1 MGLLDKVKASAE
13 QAASSAQKQAQI
25 VATKREL
32 SQAYGDL
39 GKTAFGLVDRGELGH
54 GDLRFQLAEVGAE
67 TVVQALAERQVPV
80 GVRTAQVELIGP
92 AERGGVAARG
102 GQPQEDAGAFG

>member
-25 VATKREL
+25 VATKREM

-39 GKTAFGLVDRGELGH
+39 GKTAFGLVDRGALSHPDLVAGVDHIRELQARLS
-54 GDLRFQLAEVGAE
+54 GDGAS
-67 TVVQALAERQVPV
+67 ASA
-80 GVRTAQVELIGP
+80 
-92 AERGGVAARG
+92 
-102 GQPQEDAGAFG
+102 EDAGDGSADIVE

>member
-39 GKTAFGLVDRGELGH
+39 GKTAFGLANRGELSH
-54 GDLRFQLAEVGAE
+54 GDLAAGVDHIREL
-67 TVVQALAERQVPV
+67 QARLSGDA
-80 GVRTAQVELIGP
+80 TSAP
-92 AERGGVAARG
+92 AD
-102 GQPQEDAGAFG
+102 DAGDTGDAHDGADIVE

>member
-13 QAASSAQKQAQI
+13 QAASTAQKQAQI

-32 SQAYGDL
+32 SQAYNDL

-54 GDLRFQLAEVGAE
+54 GDLSAGVDHIRELQARLSGDGAS
-67 TVVQALAERQVPV
+67 
-80 GVRTAQVELIGP
+80 
-92 AERGGVAARG
+92 AADA
-102 GQPQEDAGAFG
+102 DAGGDADIVE

>member
-25 VATKREL
+25 VATKREM
-32 SQAYGDL
+32 SQAYSDL

-54 GDLRFQLAEVGAE
+54 GDLAAGVDHIRELQARLRGDGAS
-67 TVVQALAERQVPV
+67 TSAGDAN
-80 GVRTAQVELIGP
+80 GGADIVE
-92 AERGGVAARG
+92 
-102 GQPQEDAGAFG
+102 

>member
-39 GKTAFGLVDRGELGH
+39 GKTAYGLLDRGELSH
-54 GDLRFQLAEVGAE
+54 GDLAAGADHIRE
-67 TVVQALAERQVPV
+67 LQARLSGDGAS
-80 GVRTAQVELIGP
+80 
-92 AERGGVAARG
+92 AAATDG
-102 GQPQEDAGAFG
+102 DAGGDADIVE

>member
-13 QAASSAQKQAQI
+13 QAASTAQKQAQI

-39 GKTAFGLVDRGELGH
+39 GKTAYGLVDRGELSH
-54 GDLRFQLAEVGAE
+54 GDLAAGVDHIRDLQSRLSGGGGTSAAAAGRPKIVARSWIFWISRRGS
-67 TVVQALAERQVPV
+67 QA
-80 GVRTAQVELIGP
+80 
-92 AERGGVAARG
+92 
-102 GQPQEDAGAFG
+102 

>member
-13 QAASSAQKQAQI
+13 QAASTAQKQAQI

-32 SQAYGDL
+32 SQAYNDL

-54 GDLRFQLAEVGAE
+54 GDLAAGVDHIRELQARLSGDGAS
-67 TVVQALAERQVPV
+67 AAD
-80 GVRTAQVELIGP
+80 GDADGGADIVE
-92 AERGGVAARG
+92 
-102 GQPQEDAGAFG
+102 

>member
-25 VATKREL
+25 VATKREM

-39 GKTAFGLVDRGELGH
+39 GKTAFGLVDRGEVGH
-54 GDLRFQLAEVGAE
+54 GDLSAGVDHIRELQARLSGDGA
-67 TVVQALAERQVPV
+67 
-80 GVRTAQVELIGP
+80 RTSGDANAGGGADIVE
-92 AERGGVAARG
+92 
-102 GQPQEDAGAFG
+102 